1 MNQYQGRYVA
11 IARGFSLML
20 ICMSEWADELVA
32 NFAASMKKRRDKLGL
47 SAQKLADRTVEL
59 GHPVNRSVVAALES
73 GRRKRLLLPDA
84 IVLAAALETSLAHLL
99 FPEMPDRKTEYLP
112 GRTVSEWTA
121 ACRLLGID
129 PSGATA
135 WEHLDD
141 REAEE
146 IADWMRDLGIVLPVQ
161 LSHDLKLVQHRSQKL
176 KETIQ
181 ATGDVGLLSEV
192 TELSAKAGSL
202 TERLESMGGVVARP
216 GDRRDGVVD
225 G

>member
-1 MNQYQGRYVA
+1 
-11 IARGFSLML
+11 
-20 ICMSEWADELVA
+20 MSQWSEETIDRFTRA
-32 NFAASMKKRRDKLGL
+32 MKQRRVQLGL
-47 SAQKLADRTVEL
+47 TLDDVAERTAAL
-59 GHPVNRSVVAALES
+59 GHVINRSTVFNYES
-73 GRRKRLLLPDA
+73 LRSRKVTVTDA

-141 REAEE
+141 GEAEE
-146 IADWMRDLGIVLPVQ
+146 IADWMRDSGIVLPVQ
-161 LSHDLKLVQHRSQKL
+161 LSHDLKLVQHRLQKL

-202 TERLESMGGVVARP
+202 TERLESMGGVVGRP